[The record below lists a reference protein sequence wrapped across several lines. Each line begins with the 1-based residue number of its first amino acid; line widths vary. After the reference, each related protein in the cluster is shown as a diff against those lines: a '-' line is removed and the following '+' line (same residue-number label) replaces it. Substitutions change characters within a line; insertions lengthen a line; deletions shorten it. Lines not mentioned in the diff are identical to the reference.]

1 MPPHGR
7 GHISFDNGQPV
18 TSRRLDLIL
27 SFSGTLILA
36 WLQKVLKCPQIQCC
50 TTVLQNTKSGL
61 SITTA
66 YKVHIRQNIF
76 LSVQV
81 PIHRESIESLD
92 PLKNDQQQFVRQTQ
106 EIRY

>member
-1 MPPHGR
+1 MATENFEMP
-7 GHISFDNGQPV
+7 
-18 TSRRLDLIL
+18 
-27 SFSGTLILA
+27 SGTMSYKI
-36 WLQKVLKCPQIQCC
+36 VLK
-50 TTVLQNTKSGL
+50 NTKSGL

-92 PLKNDQQQFVRQTQ
+92 PLKNDQQQFFFPAKP
-106 EIRY
+106 EN

>member
-1 MPPHGR
+1 MATENFEMP
-7 GHISFDNGQPV
+7 
-18 TSRRLDLIL
+18 
-27 SFSGTLILA
+27 SGTMSYSI
-36 WLQKVLKCPQIQCC
+36 VLK
-50 TTVLQNTKSGL
+50 NTKSGL

-92 PLKNDQQQFVRQTQ
+92 LLKNDQQQFFFPAKP
-106 EIRY
+106 EN

>member
-1 MPPHGR
+1 MATENFEMP
-7 GHISFDNGQPV
+7 
-18 TSRRLDLIL
+18 L
-27 SFSGTLILA
+27 GTMSYKI
-36 WLQKVLKCPQIQCC
+36 VLK
-50 TTVLQNTKSGL
+50 NTKSGL

-92 PLKNDQQQFVRQTQ
+92 RLKNDQQQFFSSKPRKLG
-106 EIRY
+106 IS

>member
-1 MPPHGR
+1 MATENFEMP
-7 GHISFDNGQPV
+7 
-18 TSRRLDLIL
+18 L
-27 SFSGTLILA
+27 GTMSYKI
-36 WLQKVLKCPQIQCC
+36 VLK
-50 TTVLQNTKSGL
+50 NTKSGL

-92 PLKNDQQQFVRQTQ
+92 PLKNDQGSFFSSKPRKLG
-106 EIRY
+106 IS